1 MAGGRTPQR
10 VLFFCKKKKKKMG
23 ICFGSPSSSK
33 LAHASS
39 SQFYGKDLI
48 FFVLLA
54 SWELCFGYLNMLKRS
69 CILLFEPRF
78 LWAIL
83 F

>member
-10 VLFFCKKKKKKMG
+10 VLFFCKKKEKKMG

-54 SWELCFGYLNMLKRS
+54 SWGFNFALG
-69 CILLFEPRF
+69 I
-78 LWAIL
+78 
-83 F
+83 

>member
-1 MAGGRTPQR
+1 
-10 VLFFCKKKKKKMG
+10 MG

-54 SWELCFGYLNMLKRS
+54 SWGFNFALG
-69 CILLFEPRF
+69 I
-78 LWAIL
+78 
-83 F
+83 